1 MLKVFLRKIKT
12 MVRKPKMI
20 LIKIL
25 RLISPFLNDKV
36 YLKLLFPLSVGYQLD
51 LNNPSTYNQKLQWL
65 KLYYRKPIMTKMVD
79 KYEVKLVVSK
89 LIGEEYV
96 IKNYGIWDD
105 FDEIDFDALPSQF
118 VLKTTHD
125 QGGVVIV
132 KDKGSFNKKQAKTKL
147 HKHLRFKHYNLSRE
161 WPYKNVKPRILA
173 EEFMEDPNTKDLK
186 DYKFFCFDGKVKA
199 LFIAAERQSGNEV
212 KFDFFDREFNH
223 LDIVQSHPKSNITY
237 TKPDNF
243 DEMVRLAERLSKGVP
258 HVRVDLYT
266 IGEKIYFGEF
276 TFFHHGG
283 LVGFTPHKWDYTF
296 GSWID
301 IDALKSNSMKL

>member
-1 MLKVFLRKIKT
+1 MNKKIIFRKFRTFVK
-12 MVRKPKMI
+12 KPKVLFIKLLQLVSPI
-20 LIKIL
+20 LPDRI
-25 RLISPFLNDKV
+25 
-36 YLKLLFPLSVGYQLD
+36 YLKMLFPLYTGYKLD
-51 LNNPSTYNQKLQWL
+51 LKNPRTYNQKLQWL

-79 KYEVKLVVSK
+79 KYEAKEYISQIL
-89 LIGEEYV
+89 GEEYV
-96 IKNYGIWDD
+96 VKNYGVWNS
-105 FDEIDFDALPSQF
+105 FDEIDFDALPNQF

-125 QGGVVIV
+125 QGGVVIC
-132 KDKGSFNKKQAKTKL
+132 KDKTNFDYRQAKKKL
-147 HKHLRFKHYNLSRE
+147 NKHLKVKHFYLTRE

-173 EEFMEDPNTKDLK
+173 EEFMEDPGSKDLK

-243 DEMVRLAERLSKGVP
+243 DEMVRIAEKLSNGMP

-266 IGEKIYFGEF
+266 IGKEIYFGEF
-276 TFFHHGG
+276 TFSHHGG
-283 LVGFTPHKWDYTF
+283 LVGFTPEEWDYTF
-296 GSWID
+296 GEWID
-301 IDALKSNSMKL
+301 LSKLKF